1 LNEPL
6 MGKRSRYSLK
16 NNQCILFIA
25 CVLGMVSLACSIGV
39 LTPADPI
46 FTAPNSILTWTPT
59 AEQAVNTAEAPV
71 NVNLQKEGAENPSP
85 EPTPLATENSTQVS
99 NAPYL
104 YYTQAGDTLPVVAI
118 RFGVEVSEIYSPEQM
133 PETALLHPNQLLII
147 PDRLANATV
156 PDKLIPDSEVVFSPS
171 AVDFDIEA
179 YVQEAG
185 GYLSTYS
192 DWLGSTGK
200 TSGAAIINRIAT
212 ENSINPRLLLALLEY
227 QSGWVFGQPDNLL
240 KTDYPLGKIELQHKD
255 LFNQLS
261 WAVNQLSIG
270 YYGWREGHLT
280 EIRFSDGF
288 TARLAPVL
296 NAGTV
301 ALQYYF
307 AQIYDTPGWVQAVG
321 IHEGFA
327 ALYER
332 MYGNPWIRSLSV
344 EPLYPPDLVQPE
356 MILPFLI
363 DQVWAY
369 SGGPHGAWERDG
381 ARAALDF
388 APGSTE
394 SGCIDS
400 NSWIVAATSG
410 LVVRNGPGVIVID
423 LDGDGYEQT
432 GWVILYLHVTK
443 PTVKVGDWVEK
454 SDFLGHPSCEGGMAT
469 GTHLHIA
476 RKYNGEW
483 IAADGPLAF
492 NLSGWIAKQGEK
504 PYQGWLVKGD
514 KTVIASVFG
523 SFESRIVRERVEP

>member
-1 LNEPL
+1 
-6 MGKRSRYSLK
+6 MG
-16 NNQCILFIA
+16 NQRRTIQKHTLHVYFLSFILVTA
-25 CVLGMVSLACSIGV
+25 SLACSIGV

-46 FTAPNSILTWTPT
+46 FTAPNGIITSTPT
-59 AEQAVNTAEAPV
+59 ARPVINVVDTRVSVTPDVNIDQAP
-71 NVNLQKEGAENPSP
+71 NVES
-85 EPTPLATENSTQVS
+85 TPISTENSTPVS

-104 YYTQAGDTLPVVAI
+104 YYTQAGDTLPVIAI
-118 RFGVEVSEIYSPEQM
+118 RFGVHPSEIYSPEPI
-133 PETALLHPNQLLII
+133 PETALLHPDQLLII

-156 PDKLIPDSEVVFSPS
+156 PDKLLPDSEVVFSPS
-171 AVDFDIEA
+171 AIDFDIEA

-192 DWLGSTGK
+192 EWLGLTGK
-200 TSGAAIINRIAT
+200 TSGAAVIKRIAT

-227 QSGWVFGQPDNLL
+227 QSGWVFGQPENLL
-240 KTDYPLGKIELQHKD
+240 KTDYPLGKIELRQKG
-255 LFNQLS
+255 LYNQFS

-280 EIRFSDGF
+280 DIQFLDNYS
-288 TARLAPVL
+288 ARLAPVL
-296 NAGTV
+296 NSGTV

-307 AQIYDTPGWVQAVG
+307 AQLYDTPGWVQAVN
-321 IHEGFA
+321 IEDGFS

-332 MYGNPWIRSLSV
+332 MYGNPWIRALAV
-344 EPLYPPDLVQPE
+344 EPLYPPDLVQPD

-363 DQVWAY
+363 GQVWSY

-400 NSWIVAATSG
+400 DSWVLAVASG
-410 LVVRNGPGVIVID
+410 LVVRNGPGIIVID
-423 LDGDGYEQT
+423 LDGDGFEQT
-432 GWVILYLHVTK
+432 GWVILYLHIID
-443 PTVKVGDWVEK
+443 PTVQVGDWVEK
-454 SDFLGHPSCEGGMAT
+454 SDMLGHPSCEGGIAT

-492 NLSGWIAKQGEK
+492 NLGGWIAYQGEK
-504 PYQGWLVKGD
+504 PYQGWLIKGD
-514 KTVIASVFG
+514 ETVIASVYG
-523 SFESRIVRERVEP
+523 SFESRIVREREEP

>member
-1 LNEPL
+1 
-6 MGKRSRYSLK
+6 MSYRSRTCRTNTLRV
-16 NNQCILFIA
+16 FFTA
-25 CVLGMVSLACSIGV
+25 CVLGAVSLACSIGV

-59 AEQAVNTAEAPV
+59 VEQTVLTGVAQPNVKNVTEPAESTAPEHTPEAT
-71 NVNLQKEGAENPSP
+71 QNPAP
-85 EPTPLATENSTQVS
+85 VS
-99 NAPYL
+99 NAPHL

-118 RFGVEVSEIYSPEQM
+118 RFGVQDSEIYSPEPI
-133 PETALLHPNQLLII
+133 PETALMHPNQLLII
-147 PDRLANATV
+147 PDRLVNTTV
-156 PDKLIPDSEVVFSPS
+156 PEKLIPDSEVVYSPS
-171 AVDFDIEA
+171 GIDFDIEA

-185 GYLSTYS
+185 GYISTYY
-192 DWLGSTGK
+192 DWLGSTGR
-200 TSGAAIINRIAT
+200 TSGAAIIQRIAT

-227 QSGWVFGQPDNLL
+227 QSGWIFGQPDNLL
-240 KTDYPLGKIELQHKD
+240 KTDYPMGKIDLRQKG

-296 NAGTV
+296 NSGSV

-307 AQIYDTPGWVQAVG
+307 AQIYDTPGWVHAVD
-321 IHEGFA
+321 INEGFA

-332 MYGNPWIRSLSV
+332 MYGNPWIRAISV
-344 EPLYPPDLVQPE
+344 EPLYPPDLVQPDI
-356 MILPFLI
+356 ILPFLI
-363 DQVWAY
+363 GQTWSF

-394 SGCIDS
+394 PGCIES
-400 NSWIVAATSG
+400 NSWVVAATSG
-410 LVVRNGPGVIVID
+410 LVVRTGTGIIVVD
-423 LDGDGYEQT
+423 LDGDGFEQT
-432 GWVILYLHVTK
+432 GWVILYLHVINQ
-443 PTVKVGDWVEK
+443 TVQVGDWVEK
-454 SDFLGHPSCEGGMAT
+454 TDLLGHPSCEGGIAT

-492 NLSGWIAKQGEK
+492 NIGGWIAKAGEQ

-514 KTVIASVFG
+514 EVVNASVVG
-523 SFESRIVRERVEP
+523 DYSSRITRERNDP